1 MAKKQKKGVP
11 ERAPTKRQLSKW
23 QRQMRIRR
31 ITLIAAAIFLAG
43 ILSWVGYELYQDR
56 AARDEPWSQT
66 VLHVNGVNFTME
78 YYVDV
83 FDALTQDIEPDVIAS
98 MSNYV
103 ADMVADRIIEFE
115 LLRQGAKELGV
126 EVTSQ
131 EIDARLQEYELPPDS
146 TVYRDIVSATLSQ
159 EKLEDHFG
167 RQLPATMEQA
177 HVQAMFVESEEV
189 ASEVL
194 TAIHTGGNFTALAEQ
209 FSCNSSVEGDLGWL
223 PEKLM
228 PNTQIGNAAFN
239 LARGEVSQPICNGTA
254 TKEIGY
260 WLIEVTG
267 KEGQAVEAR
276 AILLGS
282 EAEAAMVRSELVGGN
297 FSSLA
302 KEYSQHESK
311 HEGGNLGWLEPGDMG
326 SEAFD
331 EVAFNITINEV
342 SEPVKDESVQ
352 TTGGCWLVNVVN
364 TGDHP
369 LDQGV
374 KTQLINERFDDWF
387 EQWKANSTIENLLD
401 AQMKAW
407 AAEQVLQSR

>member
-1 MAKKQKKGVP
+1 VAKKQKKGIP

-31 ITLIAAAIFLAG
+31 ITLIAAAVFLAG

-56 AARDEPWSQT
+56 ATRVEPWQQ
-66 VLHVNGVNFTME
+66 VALQVNGVNFTME
-78 YYVDV
+78 YYVDM
-83 FDALTQDIEPDVIAS
+83 LEISTQGIEPEVISS
-98 MSNYV
+98 MSSYI
-103 ADMVADRIIEFE
+103 ADMVADNIIEAE
-115 LLRQGAKELGV
+115 LLRQGATNLGL
-126 EVTSQ
+126 EATSE
-131 EIDARLQEYELPPDS
+131 EIDARLQEHELPDER
-146 TVYRDIVSATLSQ
+146 VYRDIVGATLSQ

-194 TAIHTGGNFTALAEQ
+194 TAIHTSGNFTALAEQ

-223 PEKLM
+223 PKKLM
-228 PNTQIGNAAFN
+228 PNTLVGNAAFN
-239 LARGEVSQPICNGTA
+239 LTRGEVGQPICDDTA

-282 EAEAAMVRSELVGGN
+282 KENAEMVKSELVGGN

-302 KEYSQHESK
+302 EQYSQHESK
-311 HEGGNLGWLEPGDMG
+311 NEGGNLGRLEPGDMD

-331 EVAFNITINEV
+331 EVAFNISVNEV
-342 SEPVKDESVQ
+342 SEPVKDQSVQ
-352 TTGGCWLVNVVN
+352 TTGGCWLVKVLD

-374 KTQLINERFDDWF
+374 KTQLINERFDEWF

-407 AAEQVLQSR
+407 AVEQVLQRR

>member
-1 MAKKQKKGVP
+1 VAKKQKKGIP

-31 ITLIAAAIFLAG
+31 ITLIAAAVFLAG
-43 ILSWVGYELYQDR
+43 ILSWVGYELYHDR
-56 AARDEPWSQT
+56 AGRDEPWRQT
-66 VLHVNGVNFTME
+66 VLHINGVNFTME
-78 YYVDV
+78 YYVDM
-83 FDALTQDIEPDVIAS
+83 FNALTKDIEPDVIAS

-115 LLRQGAKELGV
+115 LLRQGAKDLGV

-131 EIDARLQEYELPPDS
+131 EIDARLLEYELPPNNR
-146 TVYRDIVSATLSQ
+146 VYRDIVSATLSQ

-167 RQLPATMEQA
+167 RQLPTTMEQA

-194 TAIHTGGNFTALAEQ
+194 TAIHTSGNFTALAEQ

-223 PEKLM
+223 PKKLM
-228 PNTQIGNAAFN
+228 PNTLVGNAAFN
-239 LARGEVSQPICNGTA
+239 LTRGEVGQPICDDTA

-282 EAEAAMVRSELVGGN
+282 KENAEMVKSELVGGN

-302 KEYSQHESK
+302 EQYSQHESK
-311 HEGGNLGWLEPGDMG
+311 NEGGNLGRLEPGDMD

-331 EVAFNITINEV
+331 EVAFNISVNEV
-342 SEPVKDESVQ
+342 SEPVKDQSVQ
-352 TTGGCWLVNVVN
+352 TTGGCWLVKVLD

-374 KTQLINERFDDWF
+374 KTQLINERFDEWF

-407 AAEQVLQSR
+407 AVEQVLQRR

>member
-1 MAKKQKKGVP
+1 
-11 ERAPTKRQLSKW
+11 
-23 QRQMRIRR
+23 MRIRR
-31 ITLIAAAIFLAG
+31 ITLIAAAIFLAS

-56 AARDEPWSQT
+56 AARDEPWAQT

-115 LLRQGAKELGV
+115 LLRQGAKELDV

-131 EIDARLQEYELPPDS
+131 EIDARLQEYELPPDNRA
-146 TVYRDIVSATLSQ
+146 YRDIVSATLSQ
-159 EKLEDHFG
+159 ENLEDHFG

-177 HVQAMFVESEEV
+177 HVQAMFLESEEV
-189 ASEVL
+189 AREVL
-194 TAIHTGGNFTALAEQ
+194 TTIESGGNFTALAEQ

-223 PEKLM
+223 PGKLM

-239 LARGEVSQPICNGTA
+239 LTPGEVSQPICNGTA

-276 AILLGS
+276 AMLLGS

-311 HEGGNLGWLEPGDMG
+311 YEGGNLGRLEPGDMG

-342 SEPVKDESVQ
+342 SEPVTDESVQ

-364 TGDHP
+364 RGDHP

-387 EQWKANSTIENLLD
+387 EQWRANSTIENLLD

-407 AAEQVLQSR
+407 AVEQVLQRR